1 VEFFLSYLNIDI
13 RIHSNIHSYSV
24 KLSTNQ
30 FQAVGP
36 NRAGIVS
43 LSDDAAAIV
52 SSNVSDL
59 TKSSISIKWIP
70 QTFLRTHQNVNG
82 NLIRTQEDKDNDVF
96 RRCRALL
103 NKLTPEKFEKLA
115 DDLAHSS
122 FGIDSPHL
130 LKGVILLIFDKALA
144 EPNYCSLCKLF
155 NTFSYCSTNRRSLR
169 MSTLVQYSSC

>member
-1 VEFFLSYLNIDI
+1 LFYKPRHLQSIF
-13 RIHSNIHSYSV
+13 HSYSF

-36 NRAGIVS
+36 NRAGIIS
-43 LSDDAAAIV
+43 SSDDATAIV

-59 TKSSISIKWIP
+59 NKSSLTNKWIP
-70 QTFLRTHQNVNG
+70 QTLLRSHQQANG

-103 NKLTPEKFEKLA
+103 NKLTPEKFDKLA
-115 DDLAHSS
+115 DDLANPS

-144 EPNYCSLCKLF
+144 EPNYCSLCKCIS
-155 NTFSYCSTNRRSLR
+155 SYLSHSD
-169 MSTLVQYSSC
+169 

>member
-1 VEFFLSYLNIDI
+1 M
-13 RIHSNIHSYSV
+13 YSF

-36 NRAGIVS
+36 NRAGIIS
-43 LSDDAAAIV
+43 SCDDAASIV
-52 SSNVSDL
+52 SSNNIDL
-59 TKSSISIKWIP
+59 AKSSVTNKWIP
-70 QTFLRTHQNVNG
+70 QTLLRSHHQANG

-103 NKLTPEKFEKLA
+103 NKLTPEKFDKLV
-115 DDLAHSS
+115 DDLANPS

-144 EPNYCSLCKLF
+144 EPNYCSLCKL
-155 NTFSYCSTNRRSLR
+155 NLSLTFFCST
-169 MSTLVQYSSC
+169 